1 MVYGRT
7 KHGSRFQMHKAMNP
21 VDIRLRSE
29 NFIAPHPPRAQVR
42 KVTWKK
48 LAQIPPLR
56 LVGAARR
63 LINISEI
70 PPAPGGVLRATTS
83 PLLMLIE
90 LLRILDGNSRPDLG
104 GGGALSKL
112 GTRSVPGIPGAASVA
127 RGCRRNSP
135 APGTPNSQQGTPN
148 SP

>member
-7 KHGSRFQMHKAMNP
+7 KHGSRFQMHKAMIP
-21 VDIRLRSE
+21 VDSRLRSE

-90 LLRILDGNSRPDLG
+90 LLRIFFYGCSRPDLG
-104 GGGALSKL
+104 APESG
-112 GTRSVPGIPGAASVA
+112 
-127 RGCRRNSP
+127 P
-135 APGTPNSQQGTPN
+135 APGSSDSLPNSADRVDPMLDEPTHYAAQRQPDI
-148 SP
+148 